1 MRNRFT
7 HLWQLLGQ
15 TISVARV
22 YLQGYKSYKVILSQ
36 TVTSAPV
43 VLQEL
48 ENSLGLEVT
57 YSYAGIGEYTV
68 SLSKAL
74 FTDKNYTVDGL
85 LYSVHITPEIVYNGS
100 TNVWTSTASFDT
112 ANSVKIHTT
121 QSGDTGGV
129 LDFPLPKDT
138 VLSNVLNSNSIF
150 EIRVYNK

>member
-1 MRNRFT
+1 MKNRFT

-15 TISVARV
+15 TISAARV

-57 YSYAGIGEYTV
+57 YSYAGVGEYTV

-74 FTDKNYTVDGL
+74 FTDKNYTIDGL
-85 LYSVHITPEIVYNGS
+85 LYSIYITPEIGFTGTDVY
-100 TNVWTSTASFDT
+100 TCTAKFDT
-112 ANSVKIHTT
+112 ANSIKILTT
-121 QSGDTGGV
+121 QSQNTGGA
-129 LDFPLPKDT
+129 LDFPLPKDAI
-138 VLSNVLNSNSIF
+138 LSNLLNSNSIF

>member
-1 MRNRFT
+1 
-7 HLWQLLGQ
+7 
-15 TISVARV
+15 
-22 YLQGYKSYKVILSQ
+22 
-36 TVTSAPV
+36 

-57 YSYAGIGEYTV
+57 YSYAGIGV
-68 SLSKAL
+68 
-74 FTDKNYTVDGL
+74 
-85 LYSVHITPEIVYNGS
+85 TPEIVYNGS